1 MAVQNSSLH
10 DIAQFLETQWFK
22 KAGLIASIIAAVS
35 GELVWLANVNAAWW
49 VTLTITLGTALI
61 ITLSWLG
68 SRRPTRTKKDK
79 IGFLVSIACSDD
91 LEAKKLREDFVIPL
105 RNLIKS
111 GRTGGAFH
119 FIELPKHLADSVLD
133 ADDAQVVRVRSRA
146 HFMLYGRVRLRT
158 IDGKDH
164 HVIDLEGLVAHKPV
178 PDHLQESLS
187 REFTELLPRRVQLTT
202 DNDLLAFQFTSE
214 WADIVAKYIIGI
226 AAALSGDL
234 VYAENLYTDAAGR
247 LNGKDAR
254 FPAYA
259 KLAERIPLR
268 LSELYEARARVAY
281 DRWSVDHDVN
291 HITDLG
297 KFLARVEESR
307 KANPAILNL
316 LAIHKLLAENDA
328 GAALEYLKSSKET
341 QNAVWHYNVAFLL
354 AYSGDLKSAIRYYRK
369 GTQYELDPNG
379 IAQIE
384 DFICWVIEQQP
395 DRYQLE
401 YCLGFFNWKVKGD
414 VLQAKKDFQSF
425 LDHCDDN
432 SFQKEKELAIR
443 WLEELGAQGLRDQT
457 WETSELGD
465 KALAFGIE

>member
-1 MAVQNSSLH
+1 MDVPMKAVQNSSLH
-10 DIAQFLETQWFK
+10 AIAQFLETQWFK
-22 KAGLIASIIAAVS
+22 KAGLIASIIVAVS
-35 GELVWLANVNAAWW
+35 GELIWLANVNAAWW

-105 RNLIKS
+105 RSLIKS

-119 FIELPKHLADSVLD
+119 FIELPKHLADTVLD
-133 ADDAQVVRVRSRA
+133 ADDAQAVRVRSRA

-158 IDGKDH
+158 IDGADH

-178 PDHLQESLS
+178 PDHLQELLS
-187 REFTELLPRRVQLTT
+187 HEFTELLPRRVQLTT

-291 HITDLG
+291 HIIDLG

-316 LAIHKLLAENDA
+316 LAIYKLLAENDA
-328 GAALEYLKSSKET
+328 EAALEYLRSSKET
-341 QNAVWHYNVAFLL
+341 QNAVWHYNIAFLL

-414 VLQAKKDFQSF
+414 VLQAKKDLQSF

-443 WLEELGAQGLRDQT
+443 WLEECN
-457 WETSELGD
+457 
-465 KALAFGIE
+465 